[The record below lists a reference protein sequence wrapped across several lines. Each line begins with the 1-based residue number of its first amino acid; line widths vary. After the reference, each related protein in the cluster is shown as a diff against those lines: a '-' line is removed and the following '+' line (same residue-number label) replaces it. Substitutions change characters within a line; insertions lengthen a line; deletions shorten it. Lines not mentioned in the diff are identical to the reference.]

1 MPGACRAV
9 GKFVILAVPE
19 RRAWTGEGARAPLRG
34 WRRGIMDRVLIL
46 HYHEIWL
53 KGKNKR
59 YFLSRLTGAVKRVL
73 ADLPAAPPRFVSER
87 LVIEPQEESALPAI
101 LERLSRVFGIA
112 YVAVARRTANQLDA
126 MGAAA
131 CEVMAAKNPRDFAV
145 RVKIADQD
153 FPMNSMEL
161 ERALGRM
168 VLDHL
173 RERRSEVRVN
183 LSAPEATCSVEVVPG
198 EAFIYAERRQG
209 PGGLPAATGGR
220 LVALVSG
227 GFDSS
232 VAAYKLMRR
241 GAHLSFAHF
250 YSGPSADG
258 RASSRHV
265 AEELVKALTAYQFTS
280 RLYALA
286 FEPVQ
291 RRVVA
296 AAPESLRVLLYRRL
310 MARTAR
316 EIARAERAL
325 GLVTG
330 DSVSQVASQTL
341 HNLAAMDHGL
351 DFPIYRPLAG
361 DDKEEILAWAR
372 RIGTYAISCQ
382 PFEDCCPRFMPRAPA
397 IFSSAEEL
405 DRAEALLDPEAL
417 VTLALESAAV
427 EDFVFESGRVDTS
440 AALPPRFQKLVAW
453 RKTPERPAPPSAPV
467 PARP

>member
-1 MPGACRAV
+1 
-9 GKFVILAVPE
+9 
-19 RRAWTGEGARAPLRG
+19 
-34 WRRGIMDRVLIL
+34 MDRVLIL

-59 YFLSRLTGAVKRVL
+59 YFLSRLTGAVKRAL
-73 ADLPAAPPRFVSER
+73 ADLPAAPPRFISER
-87 LVIEPQEESALPAI
+87 LVVEPREDSVLPI
-101 LERLSRVFGIA
+101 MLERLSRVFGIA
-112 YVAVARRTANQLDA
+112 YVAVAYRAANNLEA
-126 MGAAA
+126 MGAVAR
-131 CEVMAAKNPRDFAV
+131 EVMARKAPRDFAV
-145 RVKIADQD
+145 RAKIADQD

-161 ERALGRM
+161 ERALGRV

-173 RERRSEVRVN
+173 RERPSADGDVRVN
-183 LSAPEATCSVEVVPG
+183 LSAPEVTCTVEVVPG
-198 EAFIYAERRQG
+198 EAFIYAERQAG

-220 LVALVSG
+220 LVALLSG

-232 VAAYKLMRR
+232 VAAYKMMRR
-241 GAHLSFAHF
+241 GAHLSFVHF
-250 YSGPSADG
+250 YSGPAG
-258 RASSRHV
+258 ARGSSRPV
-265 AEELVKALTAYQFTS
+265 AEELVKALTPYQFTS
-280 RLYALA
+280 SLYSLA

-296 AAPESLRVLLYRRL
+296 GAPESLRVPLYRRL

-341 HNLAAMDHGL
+341 HNLAAIDHGL
-351 DFPIYRPLAG
+351 DFPVYRPLAG
-361 DDKEEILAWAR
+361 DDKEEIISWAR

-405 DRAEALLDPEAL
+405 DRAESHLDPEAL
-417 VTLALESAAV
+417 VTLALDSATA
-427 EDFVFESGRVDTS
+427 EDFRFELGKVETRRR
-440 AALPPRFQKLVAW
+440 LGPRFEKLLAW
-453 RKTPERPAPPSAPV
+453 RKKAAEVPCAAV
-467 PARP
+467 PAEP